1 MQTVLEDVRALLDL
15 ESRLEADM
23 ELPSLQTVA
32 AFAGPL
38 AAKALAATTSAEP
51 EYRVDLSVITGLGAE
66 ECPGFPADVC
76 PEELPDPSRLHNLLA
91 DALKRDA
98 ALYEAHR
105 TGRTKS
111 GVSFAKCI
119 KMGLDN
125 PGHPMI
131 KAVDMCAGDE
141 VSYVTFAAVHQP
153 ILAKKHHLYS
163 EEAGHRTDLDASK
176 TDREGQLASYVES
189 ITVQAKR
196 NLAGVRFTTAASLEE
211 RVEVEPT
218 GAGAAPRHHRLRA
231 SPRRG
236 EAGDAPRQH

>member
-1 MQTVLEDVRALLDL
+1 MPDF
-15 ESRLEADM
+15 SRH
-23 ELPSLQTVA
+23 
-32 AFAGPL
+32 
-38 AAKALAATTSAEP
+38 
-51 EYRVDLSVITGLGAE
+51 
-66 ECPGFPADVC
+66 
-76 PEELPDPSRLHNLLA
+76 HNLLA

-98 ALYEAHR
+98 AFYEAHR

-131 KAVDMCAGDE
+131 KTVDMCAGDE
-141 VSYVTFAAVHQP
+141 ECYETFAAVYQP
-153 ILAKKHHLYS
+153 ILAKKHFWFS

-176 TDREGQLASYVES
+176 IDREGQHASYVES

-211 RVEVEPT
+211 RVEVERALIAALLQLT

-231 SPRRG
+231 FPRRG
-236 EAGDAPRQH
+236 EAGDAPRQHKLRAPPGRGGAGAAPW